1 MTRYTVGE
9 IAIITCSNIFGDPG
23 HIIRQVCTDTRR
35 IDLPAESLFVAL
47 KGPSHDGHRFL
58 QEAFQSGIR
67 SFLVGKLP
75 ESFDLFPDSS
85 FILAENTLTAL
96 QNLAAWHRHQ
106 FKGQLI
112 AITGSNG
119 KTIIK
124 EWLAQLMQASC
135 RLTKSPKSYNSQL
148 GVALSV
154 LNISGDEQYAIMEAG
169 ISMPGEMANLQRI
182 LDPDIGLISNVGGA
196 HQENFTNLSA
206 KTKEKLSL
214 FRNCKKIFYCLDHEL
229 IHQELRSATFPG
241 QKYCWSRSKPADL
254 QITEESIKGSACHL
268 SGIFRSQE
276 VNLTVPFA
284 DPASIENLI
293 QIWLFLLTLGFEQTA
308 LQAQVSKLE
317 PIRMRLEQKAGINRC
332 TLINDYYNSD
342 ILSLKIA
349 LDLLFQQTPQT
360 RKTVI
365 LSDILQTGQSEET
378 LYKEISRLLEPR
390 NIHRL
395 IGIGPAICRNH
406 QLFTQPI
413 LTWQST
419 AEFLTQVNT
428 DDFHD
433 EAILLKGAR
442 SFAFEQISSILEERI
457 HTTTLEIRMNDV
469 RFNLEQYRKIVGPDV
484 RIMAMVKAF
493 SYGSGGIE
501 MAKFLAHERVDY
513 LGVAFTDEGIAIRRA
528 GIKIPVMV
536 MNPDFQQSDLI
547 IDHHLEPEIYNWTGL
562 NAFSKTLRNL
572 GLSPYPV
579 HLKLDTGMHRLGFD
593 FRETESLFNF
603 LNNHSEIY
611 LKSVFSHLA
620 ASEDPENDDFTNLQ
634 IKRFSEACNHLI
646 EKISYPFLRHI
657 LNSSGIERFTYAH
670 FDMVRLGIGLYGIGS
685 TGLLNL
691 KPITTLK
698 TIISQ
703 IHDLTAGESVG
714 YGRRTILEKPT
725 RIGVIPIGY
734 ADGIDRR
741 LGNGICKMMI
751 KGKPVSTIGNICM
764 DMTMIDLNGVEA
776 NEGDEVVVFGP
787 QNPVTGIADILQT
800 IPYEVL
806 TSISPRVKRIYQFD

>member
-1 MTRYTVGE
+1 MTRYTIGDIARITGSSITGE
-9 IAIITCSNIFGDPG
+9 PG
-23 HIIRQVCTDTRR
+23 SIIRQVCTDTRR

-58 QEAFQSGIR
+58 REAFHSGIR

-75 ESFDLFPDSS
+75 DSIDQFPDST
-85 FILAENTLTAL
+85 FIVADNTLTAL
-96 QNLAAWHRHQ
+96 QDLAAWHRNQ
-106 FKGQLI
+106 FKGRLI

-124 EWLAQLMQASC
+124 EWMAQLMQTSYHI
-135 RLTKSPKSYNSQL
+135 TKSPKSYNSQL
-148 GVALSV
+148 GVPLSV

-169 ISMPGEMANLQRI
+169 ISIPGEMASLQRI
-182 LDPDIGLISNVGGA
+182 LDPDIGLISNIGEA
-196 HQENFTNLSA
+196 HQENFADLTA
-206 KTKEKLSL
+206 KTREKISL

-229 IHQELRSATFPG
+229 IDHELTLAAFPG
-241 QKYCWSRSKPADL
+241 QKYSWSRNKPADL
-254 QITEESIKGSACHL
+254 LITGESIKGSACHL
-268 SGIFRSQE
+268 SGIFLTHE
-276 VNLTVPFA
+276 VKLTIPFT
-284 DPASIENLI
+284 DPASVENLI
-293 QIWLFLLTLGFEQTA
+293 HIWLFLHTIGFEQAT

-349 LDLLFQQTPQT
+349 LDLLFQQTPQSH
-360 RKTVI
+360 KTII

-378 LYKEISRLLEPR
+378 LYREISRLLEHR

-395 IGIGPAICRNH
+395 IGIGPAICRNR

-413 LTWQST
+413 LTWPST
-419 AEFLTQVNT
+419 AEFINQVNT

-442 SFAFEQISSILEERI
+442 SFAFEQISSILEARI
-457 HTTTLEIRMNDV
+457 HATTLEIRMNDV
-469 RFNLEQYRKIVGPDV
+469 RFNLEQYRKIVGPEV

-513 LGVAFTDEGIAIRRA
+513 LGVAFADEGIEIRRA
-528 GIKIPVMV
+528 GIKTPVMV

-562 NAFSKTLRNL
+562 NTFSKTLRNL

-593 FRETESLFNF
+593 YRETEPLLNF
-603 LNNHSEIY
+603 LNNHPELY

-620 ASEDPENDDFTNLQ
+620 ASEDHENDDFTNLQ
-634 IKRFSEACNHLI
+634 IKRFSESSRYLT
-646 EKISYPFLRHI
+646 EKIGYPILRHI

-670 FDMVRLGIGLYGIGS
+670 FDMVRLGIGLYGLGNS
-685 TGLLNL
+685 LMNL

-703 IHDLTAGESVG
+703 IHDLPAGESVG

-741 LGNGICKMMI
+741 LGNGNYRMMV

-764 DMTMIDLNGVEA
+764 DMTIIDLNGTEA

-787 QNPVTGIADILQT
+787 QNPVTDIADILQT

-806 TSISPRVKRIYQFD
+806 TSISPRVKRIFQFD